1 MGLTKDV
8 KTKRIKQNINNL
20 SIIEILRQSPLS
32 FSVLLLFM
40 LYKITIKIMSLFKKI
55 TDYLKLIKFS
65 HSVFALPFAFI
76 GALIAAQGIPTP
88 SQLFWI
94 TVAMVGGRS
103 GAMGMN
109 RIIDRKIDALNPRT
123 KNREL
128 PRGIIKTWEASIFT
142 AIAFALLLLAAYRLN
157 PLCFKIS
164 PLVLLVLFT
173 YSYTKRFTWL
183 SHIVLGTALSLAPF
197 GAWIAVRGTF
207 DFQILPLCFAVMFWV
222 AGFDVFYALQD
233 VDFDKAYGLYSIP
246 SKFGVK
252 TSLWIA
258 RLFHLITIGLLLSL
272 IPVFNLGI
280 FYFAGV
286 FIATALLLYEHSLVK
301 SYDLSR
307 LDMAFFNMNG
317 YISITIFVF
326 TLMNY
331 LIP

>member
-1 MGLTKDV
+1 MP
-8 KTKRIKQNINNL
+8 I
-20 SIIEILRQSPLS
+20 
-32 FSVLLLFM
+32 
-40 LYKITIKIMSLFKKI
+40 FKKI
-55 TDYLKLIKFS
+55 ADYLKLIKFS
-65 HSVFALPFAFI
+65 HSVFALPFAFTA
-76 GALIAAQGIPTP
+76 ALIAARGVPTP
-88 SQLFWI
+88 PQILWI

-128 PRGIIKTWEASIFT
+128 PRGVIKTWEAFLFT
-142 AIAFALLLLAAYRLN
+142 VFAFAVLLVAAYMLN

-183 SHIVLGTALSLAPF
+183 SHIVLGTALSLAPL
-197 GAWIAVRGTF
+197 GAWIAIRGTF
-207 DFQILPLCFAVMFWV
+207 DFEILPLCFAVMFWV
-222 AGFDVFYALQD
+222 AGFDVFYGLQD
-233 VDFDKAYGLYSIP
+233 IDFDKTHSLYSIP
-246 SKFGVK
+246 SRFGIK

-272 IPVFNLGI
+272 IPIFNLTG
-280 FYFAGV
+280 FYLLGV
-286 FIATALLLYEHSLVK
+286 LIASVLLVYEHSLVK
-301 SYDLSR
+301 PTDLSK

-317 YISITIFVF
+317 YISITVFVF

-331 LIP
+331 LIRL

>member
-1 MGLTKDV
+1 MA
-8 KTKRIKQNINNL
+8 
-20 SIIEILRQSPLS
+20 
-32 FSVLLLFM
+32 
-40 LYKITIKIMSLFKKI
+40 LFKKI
-55 TDYLKLIKFS
+55 ADYLRLIKFS
-65 HSVFALPFAFI
+65 HSIFALPFAFTS
-76 GALIAAQGIPTP
+76 ALIAASGIPTF
-88 SQLFWI
+88 SQIFWI
-94 TVAMVGGRS
+94 TVAMVGGRT

-128 PRGIIKTWEASIFT
+128 PRGVIKTGEAFIFT
-142 AIAFALLLLAAYRLN
+142 IIAFALLLFAAYMLN
-157 PLCFKIS
+157 PLCLKVS
-164 PLVLLVLFT
+164 PLVLLVLLT

-183 SHIVLGTALSLAPF
+183 SHIVLGTALSLAPL
-197 GAWIAVRGTF
+197 GAWIAIKGTF

-222 AGFDVFYALQD
+222 AGFDVFYAMQD
-233 VDFDKAYGLYSIP
+233 IDFDKKHGLYSIP
-246 SKFGVK
+246 SAFGIK

-272 IPVFNLGI
+272 IPIFNLGALYL
-280 FYFAGV
+280 FGV
-286 FIATALLLYEHSLVK
+286 LIASALMLYEHSLIK
-301 SYDLSR
+301 PADLSK